1 MAFEEVYEAIIKLPI
16 GKKPCTVAITRNGDG
31 TFDGEFTV
39 LNSTAPITNGKID
52 ENGNYSGE
60 CKITTI
66 LGTQEAETEGRIHDG
81 VIDANAKSRLGVMPL
96 KSKELW

>member
-1 MAFEEVYEAIIKLPI
+1 MEEIYEAIIKLPI
-16 GKKPCTVAITRNGDG
+16 GKKPCMVAITRNGDG

-39 LNSTAPITNGKID
+39 LNSTALIENGKID
-52 ENGNYSGE
+52 DEGNYTGD

-66 LGTQEAETEGRIHDG
+66 LGTMEAETEGKIADG
-81 VIDANAKSRLGVMPL
+81 KIDACAKCRLGVLPL

>member
-1 MAFEEVYEAIIKLPI
+1 MEEIYEAIIKLSI
-16 GKKPCTVAITRNGDG
+16 GKKPCMVAITRNGDG

-39 LNSTAPITNGKID
+39 LNSTALIENGKID
-52 ENGNYSGE
+52 DEGNYTGD

-66 LGTQEAETEGRIHDG
+66 LGTMEAETEGKIADG
-81 VIDANAKSRLGVMPL
+81 KIDACAKCRLGVLPL